1 MRTNAARVD
10 SHSVHVMA
18 RRTPRKKPAQERSK
32 ETVRALVTA
41 AARIL
46 EHDGYARANVNR
58 IAELAGV
65 SVGSLYQ
72 YFPTKD
78 ALVAA
83 VARKLSDDMID
94 VFQTGIQDDALLPLP
109 EVVRAIVLRT
119 VRAFRVNP
127 RLRQVIVSELP
138 ENVIGSSEFDG
149 WVAEAIGVYFEMNR
163 DKLKPRDANLAV
175 ALLIAAVEAG
185 AKVTAAR
192 GDPEEIVVDEL
203 TRMVLGYLT

>member
-1 MRTNAARVD
+1 
-10 SHSVHVMA
+10 MA

-46 EHDGYARANVNR
+46 EQDGYEKANVNR

-83 VARKLSDDMID
+83 VARKLSDEMID
-94 VFQTGIQDDALLPLP
+94 VFQTGIQDDAFRPLP
-109 EVVRAIVLRT
+109 EVVRAIVMRT

-127 RLRQVIVSELP
+127 RLRDVITKELP
-138 ENVIGSSEFDG
+138 ENVIGSDEFDA
-149 WVAEAIGVYFEMNR
+149 WMAEAIRIYFEVNH
-163 DKLKPRDANLAV
+163 DKVRPARDANLAV

-185 AKVTAAR
+185 AKVTATR
-192 GDPEEIVVDEL
+192 GDPEDDVVDEL
-203 TRMVLGYLT
+203 TRMVLGYIT